1 MLHLEGTGQAWKDT
15 EEGRDR
21 VGAGCLLPLLLVV
34 GMGWRE

>member
-34 GMGWRE
+34 GTGWRE